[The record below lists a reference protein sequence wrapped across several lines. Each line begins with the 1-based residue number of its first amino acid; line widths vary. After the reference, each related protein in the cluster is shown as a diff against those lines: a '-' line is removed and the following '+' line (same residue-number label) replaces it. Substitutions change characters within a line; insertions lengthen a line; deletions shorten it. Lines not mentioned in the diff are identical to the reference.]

1 MKSSCDVIHDA
12 SNLSTYVQ
20 HALWNYPSR
29 ALCEQKTKQLTARG
43 PGSTVCTASLRKS
56 AEPAASLPRRVP
68 ALGQRSTRAPARGRA
83 VSLQADTKNIDD
95 VPLNLPKHTSPDPKC

>member
-20 HALWNYPSR
+20 HVLWNYPSR
-29 ALCEQKTKQLTARG
+29 ALREQKNKQLTARG

-68 ALGQRSTRAPARGRA
+68 ARGRA